1 MTTTDNSVAAD
12 VGPGRRGERTS
23 ARGATAGKATA
34 KKPTARR
41 GALGLLGKI
50 SLHVVFIGAIL
61 AFWQE
66 ETASGRLN
74 PLLVPKP
81 SDVVS
86 QIWLPHNSGTIL
98 YNVQPTLQALA
109 IGFVI
114 GSIIAFVAAVV
125 FSEIPS
131 VGGFFE
137 NYIHALGAIP
147 FMVLAPLLLIWF
159 KTAVEA
165 SIFVVALT
173 SFTSLFASVYTGL
186 STTDPRLLE
195 LGRILGANRLQV
207 LTKLR
212 WWAALPYLFSG
223 LKGALPRAIF
233 SAVVIE
239 FLGTSR
245 GLGYL
250 MVSDGNNLDT
260 AALFSDVIVLIII
273 IRGLLLIIRLV
284 ESRVLAWRPRE
295 HS

>member
-1 MTTTDNSVAAD
+1 MTTTDDPVSVGVAPRQQEEGAPAAQRA
-12 VGPGRRGERTS
+12 P
-23 ARGATAGKATA
+23 AGKTA

-41 GALGLLGKI
+41 SALGLLGKI

-61 AFWQE
+61 AFWQL
-66 ETASGRLN
+66 ETANGNFN

-81 SDVVS
+81 SDVVTH
-86 QIWLPHNSGTIL
+86 IWLPHNSGTIW
-98 YNVQPTLQALA
+98 YNVQPTLQSLA

-114 GSIIAFVAAVV
+114 GSVIAFVAAVI
-125 FSEIPS
+125 FSEIPR

-186 STTDPRLLE
+186 STTDARLLE
-195 LGRILGANRLQV
+195 LGRILGASRLQV
-207 LTKLR
+207 LIKLR

-250 MVSDGNNLDT
+250 MVSDGNNLNT
-260 AALFSDVIVLIII
+260 AALFADVVVLIII
-273 IRGLLLIIRLV
+273 IRGLLLIIRLA
-284 ESRVLAWRPRE
+284 ESRVLSWRPKE
-295 HS
+295 QS